1 MSDAEADAG
10 EADVDDQGDE
20 DLPEIEDDEFAD
32 ADLDALAEE
41 VEAEAGAPGD
51 DAQED
56 DDTTEE
62 TADTTESAD
71 GETALGS
78 TGSDGWGDMYVGTLT
93 TVSNAL
99 IEEHGKPDA
108 DPVEEDLA
116 RQLHLDEHFDE
127 WMAQRGKSE
136 MPPEQAMLIGT
147 TMFLVAVIGT
157 KTEIPSKLLE
167 EADF

>member
-1 MSDAEADAG
+1 MTDA

-20 DLPEIEDDEFAD
+20 DLPEIEDAEFAD

-41 VEAEAGAPGD
+41 VEAEAGAASEAAEEAD
-51 DAQED
+51 DSE
-56 DDTTEE
+56 EE
-62 TADTTESAD
+62 TADTTESA
-71 GETALGS
+71 GAATALDAS
-78 TGSDGWGDMYVGTLT
+78 GSDGWGDMYVGTLT

-99 IEEHGKPDA
+99 IEEHGKPGA

-157 KTEIPSKLLE
+157 KTEIPQKLLE

>member
-1 MSDAEADAG
+1 MSDG
-10 EADVDDQGDE
+10 EADVEEQSDD
-20 DLPEIEDDEFAD
+20 DLPEMDEDEFAD

-41 VEAEAGAPGD
+41 VEAEAGAATD
-51 DAQED
+51 DEAD
-56 DDTTEE
+56 DGEEE
-62 TADTTESAD
+62 TADTTESA
-71 GETALGS
+71 GAETALDASGS
-78 TGSDGWGDMYVGTLT
+78 EGWGDMYVGTLT

-99 IEEHGKPDA
+99 IEEHGKPGA

-136 MPPEQAMLIGT
+136 MPPEQAMLVGT

-157 KTEIPSKLLE
+157 KTEIPQKLLE